1 MRKRLLSA
9 LLCLCM
15 VIVTL
20 PIPIAGAINDEIILQ
35 SGKDARGTGW
45 VWDGDSRVLTAL
57 GLDEQLM
64 SVDTIL
70 FPDNSTIVLK
80 GDNAWTLKTVSCGNL
95 CITGSGSLTLSTIV
109 STGNICLESGNVH
122 VDKIS
127 ANDITIT
134 GGILISVGNGTK
146 MVASNLILSAGAVDI
161 KGPIIIS
168 DMVKI
173 TGGFLHVSSSE
184 DSGAIQ
190 CNRFENDGGIVD
202 IYTSNGAVGI
212 DANTSSFTSGVTLL
226 DCRGY
231 LQETAISGTVQLQN
245 QQKVFDLAN
254 DGTITSLNDDGTLN
268 SAMGYVVVADSA
280 YIYSYWEPVT
290 VTETTLKNVFIQGN
304 DMLHPNSD
312 IVIPTGTASYINGYS
327 SINQSVKVNGTF
339 VSNQA
344 FTCNGI
350 SIFNAGTKAASGL
363 DVNGNLNVSGG
374 NLSIRASASS
384 VDMFVKA
391 QTLTQTTGNITID
404 GSGVELTG
412 SGSNYISGG
421 TLTVDAGSLS
431 ENVYALKSNGG
442 LVVASSADISLNAGL
457 ASLAYSGS
465 EIQISDRHIKGRIYR
480 GGVLDEVAYSF
491 ALNGYQTEE
500 GDAVAVLY
508 IGNWDIT
515 EVTPPTETDPEVTVE
530 EVTLTTD
537 VADDISSEDR
547 SALNAV
553 LSKAAITGMKDVLN
567 ETSVNKIVQMSG
579 VSTTGVDEIKVQ
591 LKAALTVTA
600 ADLDK
605 GTISFEVAPTA
616 EVTAGSETKTVSVD
630 NSYLNG
636 KNITVKL
643 PIPAGFNPKEILHI
657 SKEKPIEQYL
667 LNNGFTVADGTAVLY
682 IDHFSELR
690 MNESQTTVAK
700 IEGSDTGY
708 FSLQSAI
715 DAAQSDARINLYNN
729 SDDTVLKVANKSL
742 TINCNTYQL
751 RSDVDWQLTNCT
763 KSETTDEQGH
773 KVIVI
778 TYAGGGSS
786 SSGGGGSASGKP
798 SASVSGSGG
807 KVAVASNGV
816 VTITPD
822 QGYQISKITVN
833 GKEVNIPANGKL
845 TGLGKDDKVVVT
857 FEKIP
862 EEKPGTSTTP
872 FTDVAKNA
880 WYADAVQYVYENGIM
895 DGTSAASFS
904 PNATTTRGM
913 IVTMLHRL
921 EDTPPAAS
929 SGFTDVA
936 VGAWYA
942 DAVAWAAKN
951 GVVNGVSAASFAPNT
966 AITREQLAAILYRY
980 AQLKGYSVSV
990 SGNLSGYADA
1000 SQISEYAVAAMQ
1012 WANAAGLITGNTA
1025 NTLNPRGHATRAEVA
1040 TILMRFVEKM
1050 G

>member
-1 MRKRLLSA
+1 MRKRLLSM
-9 LLCLCM
+9 LLAVCM
-15 VIVTL
+15 VVVMVPAAFALSEPVWGDWGELAANYTGVYSISFSYTPDDTVKASGVYLKSANNAYILTGADDNT
-20 PIPIAGAINDEIILQ
+20 AGAGTVWPEELVAEYVDDYNNWQGEYAISLFVTSDDDWLKNNEIDTSAATATTATGKFLVLQ
-35 SGKDARGTGW
+35 ERTVPSVSGGATMQCTWEQGDFGAYSERLTIDFDGTFEQGW
-45 VWDGDSRVLTAL
+45 YFCKLSY
-57 GLDEQLM
+57 
-64 SVDTIL
+64 
-70 FPDNSTIVLK
+70 PDNTNSDYLIGGETF
-80 GDNAWTLKTVSCGNL
+80 WL
-95 CITGSGSLTLSTIV
+95 CA
-109 STGNICLESGNVH
+109 
-122 VDKIS
+122 D
-127 ANDITIT
+127 
-134 GGILISVGNGTK
+134 GNGKLTEYTG
-146 MVASNLILSAGAVDI
+146 ASFATNYGEN
-161 KGPIIIS
+161 
-168 DMVKI
+168 
-173 TGGFLHVSSSE
+173 VS
-184 DSGAIQ
+184 G
-190 CNRFENDGGIVD
+190 
-202 IYTSNGAVGI
+202 
-212 DANTSSFTSGVTLL
+212 
-226 DCRGY
+226 
-231 LQETAISGTVQLQN
+231 
-245 QQKVFDLAN
+245 
-254 DGTITSLNDDGTLN
+254 
-268 SAMGYVVVADSA
+268 
-280 YIYSYWEPVT
+280 
-290 VTETTLKNVFIQGN
+290 
-304 DMLHPNSD
+304 
-312 IVIPTGTASYINGYS
+312 IPTGAPKLELRKVDTVLS
-327 SINQSVKVNGTF
+327 SDKAKMTMSISPF
-339 VSNQA
+339 MA
-344 FTCNGI
+344 FTGTANP
-350 SIFNAGTKAASGL
+350 NAPS
-363 DVNGNLNVSGG
+363 
-374 NLSIRASASS
+374 
-384 VDMFVKA
+384 
-391 QTLTQTTGNITID
+391 
-404 GSGVELTG
+404 
-412 SGSNYISGG
+412 
-421 TLTVDAGSLS
+421 
-431 ENVYALKSNGG
+431 
-442 LVVASSADISLNAGL
+442 
-457 ASLAYSGS
+457 
-465 EIQISDRHIKGRIYR
+465 
-480 GGVLDEVAYSF
+480 
-491 ALNGYQTEE
+491 
-500 GDAVAVLY
+500 
-508 IGNWDIT
+508 
-515 EVTPPTETDPEVTVE
+515 TPPTETDPEVTVE

-537 VADDISSEDR
+537 VADDISSEDQ

-1040 TILMRFVEKM
+1040 TILMRFIEKM